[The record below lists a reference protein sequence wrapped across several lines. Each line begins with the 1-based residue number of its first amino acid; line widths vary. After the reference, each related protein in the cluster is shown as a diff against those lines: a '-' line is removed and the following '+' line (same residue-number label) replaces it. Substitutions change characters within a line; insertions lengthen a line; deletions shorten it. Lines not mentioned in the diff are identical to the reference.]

1 MHTQLDFREDCVVNL
16 KLLVKR
22 ILCAV
27 MALVLL
33 LSVAGCGKDSGGG
46 KKKVIKK
53 KVIKVIK
60 EEEDE
65 SILEDS
71 AEEEEEEERARR
83 ELWEEKDETY
93 VPEYTVQNVAWSG
106 PEGYVIDYPA
116 GDKREYVNAKY
127 LRAFFKKHDG
137 VELPIVTDATASA
150 DKEILVGNTNR
161 YKTSL
166 KEKEYKVSLVGNKL
180 IFEGGH
186 FATIEKATRWFM
198 AIPRVAGQ
206 VATLKGEAEDLFTSV
221 KWEGETYNYVWGYEA
236 DGDFLDK
243 TKVIEQ
249 IVMNETGGK
258 HVALKDDK
266 RSNRVEEGLLK
277 MSSMRYFS
285 ETNSN
290 QEYQYSHDI
299 CSGETMWW
307 VHGYLEMRA
316 KVPCGRGSWAG
327 WWTKSL
333 CLSDIEPSDIT
344 KMQDT
349 NCMVEVDIF
358 ETFGIYE
365 FVPNLHRWYRQ
376 GYKRYP
382 VEWSSDSRFTLA
394 PDFNPGR
401 FWRFDYVY
409 GLDGKPVLRE
419 NSYDGYEFQ
428 VSYGG
433 GKVEV
438 PNSITKRY
446 KVDTN
451 AEDEY
456 HIFGYRWD
464 EDKMVMSVDGDEYM
478 TFDLNWNYAEDWCTN
493 SMDPLKF
500 NPQHF
505 IFTNTLYYDG
515 SWNGTAANAVNL
527 DDLPKEYFV
536 DYIRLYQKDGQKLD
550 NIGLD
555 KEIEYK

>member
-1 MHTQLDFREDCVVNL
+1 MNL
-16 KLLVKR
+16 KHLLKR

-27 MALVLL
+27 MAVVLL
-33 LSVAGCGKDSGGG
+33 LCVAGCGKDSGGG
-46 KKKVIKK
+46 KKKIIKK
-53 KVIKVIK
+53 KIIKVIK
-60 EEEDE
+60 EEETDNVVDNSSNE
-65 SILEDS
+65 
-71 AEEEEEEERARR
+71 AEQEEEERERR
-83 ELWEEKDETY
+83 ELWVEDNAEY

-106 PEGYVIDYPA
+106 PEGYVIVYPA

-127 LRAFFKKHDG
+127 LRAFFKKYDG
-137 VELPIVTDATASA
+137 VELSIVTDATPSTE
-150 DKEILVGNTNR
+150 KEILIGNTNR

-166 KEKEYKVSLVGNKL
+166 KEKEYKVSLIGSKL
-180 IFEGGH
+180 VFEGGH
-186 FATIEKATRWFM
+186 FATVEKATRWFM
-198 AIPRVAGQ
+198 ATERVAGQ
-206 VATLKGEAEDLFTSV
+206 VATLKGEAEDLFTSIE
-221 KWEGETYNYVWGYEA
+221 WEGETYNYVWGYEA

-249 IVMNETGGK
+249 VEMNDTGGK
-258 HVALKDDK
+258 HVVIKDDK
-266 RSNRVEEGLLK
+266 RSNRVEEGILK
-277 MSSMRYFS
+277 MSSLRYFS
-285 ETNSN
+285 ETNPN

-327 WWTKSL
+327 WWAKSA
-333 CLSDIEPSDIT
+333 CLSDVEPADIT
-344 KMQDT
+344 KMQST
-349 NCMVEVDIF
+349 KCMVEVDIF

-376 GYKRYP
+376 GYRGYP
-382 VEWSSDSRFTLA
+382 TDWVSDSRFTI
-394 PDFNPGR
+394 DTDGQKY
-401 FWRFDYVY
+401 WRYDYVY

-428 VSYGG
+428 LSYGG
-433 GKVEV
+433 VKIEDANKAV
-438 PNSITKRY
+438 KRY
-446 KVDTN
+446 KVDIDD
-451 AEDEY
+451 EDEY

-464 EDKMVMSVDGDEYM
+464 ENKMVMSVDGDEYM
-478 TFDLNWNYAEDWCTN
+478 TFDLNWNYAGEWSTN

-527 DDLPKEYFV
+527 EDLPKEYFV